1 MKKAIIIT
9 AMLAGIVLPLFAAN
23 VEMKYS
29 GPSGQGNLIFVA
41 PSTGT
46 TNLEMTTTG
55 LKNITLQGGALI
67 ATPTVTRQANPS
79 MTAATATGANVLAAP
94 TITVTAQRPGA
105 QTPTI
110 TVTPQAPA
118 TVTPTITV
126 TKETG
131 AVTASGANNLVT
143 PTATITPQA
152 PGAVTP
158 TITVTAQAP
167 GAQTPTITVTLTTAV
182 GYDST
187 GAAITN
193 AAGESLAFVTG
204 VTATCSALLDYATN
218 ATATCSALPNFIT
231 NATCAITPDL
241 ASNAVVTVS
250 VTGGGA
256 VVTNAT
262 AASSALPDFITNA
275 TAACSALLDYP
286 TNATASCSAVATN
299 GVVAVTVTP
308 TVEAVNAV
316 TNVTIAVTSP

>member
-1 MKKAIIIT
+1 MKKAMIIT
-9 AMLAGIVLPLFAAN
+9 AMLAGIALPLFAAN

-41 PSTGT
+41 PSTGV
-46 TNLEMTTTG
+46 TNLEMTTNG
-55 LKNITLQGGALI
+55 LKNVTLQSGAII
-67 ATPTVTRQANPS
+67 ATPTVTRQASPS
-79 MTAATATGANVLAAP
+79 MTAATAVGANVLAAP

-110 TVTPQAPA
+110 TVTAQRPGAQ
-118 TVTPTITV
+118 TPTITV
-126 TKETG
+126 TP
-131 AVTASGANNLVT
+131 L
-143 PTATITPQA
+143 A
-152 PGAVTP
+152 PSPVTP
-158 TITVTAQAP
+158 TITITAQRP

-204 VTATCSALLDYATN
+204 VTATCSALLDYPTH
-218 ATATCSALPNFIT
+218 
-231 NATCAITPDL
+231 
-241 ASNAVVTVS
+241 
-250 VTGGGA
+250 
-256 VVTNAT
+256 AT
-262 AASSALPDFITNA
+262 AACSVLPAFATNA

-286 TNATASCSAVATN
+286 TNAIATCSALLDYPTNATATCSEVATN

>member
-1 MKKAIIIT
+1 MKKAMIIT
-9 AMLAGIVLPLFAAN
+9 AMLAGIALPLFAAN

-41 PSTGT
+41 PSTGV
-46 TNLEMTTTG
+46 TNLEMTTNG
-55 LKNITLQGGALI
+55 LKNVTLQSGAII
-67 ATPTVTRQANPS
+67 ATPTVTRQASPS
-79 MTAATATGANVLAAP
+79 MTAATAVGANVLAAP

-110 TVTPQAPA
+110 TVTPLAPSP
-118 TVTPTITV
+118 VTPTIT
-126 TKETG
+126 
-131 AVTASGANNLVT
+131 
-143 PTATITPQA
+143 I
-152 PGAVTP
+152 
-158 TITVTAQAP
+158 TAQRP

-204 VTATCSALLDYATN
+204 VTATCSALLDY
-218 ATATCSALPNFIT
+218 P
-231 NATCAITPDL
+231 
-241 ASNAVVTVS
+241 
-250 VTGGGA
+250 
-256 VVTNAT
+256 TNAT
-262 AASSALPDFITNA
+262 AACSVLPAFATNA

-286 TNATASCSAVATN
+286 TNAIATCSALLDYPTNATATCSEVATN